1 MKKLKILLSLI
12 LISTLGFGQSSVL
25 GKWKTIDDQTGDS
38 KSIVEIYEKE
48 NKVYGRI
55 IKLFSNGDEDPDPI
69 CDLCPKDDPRFKQKI
84 IGMEIIKGLK
94 KDGDEYS
101 GGTVLKPDE
110 GKIFKCKIW
119 LENEKLKIRGY
130 WGFFYRTQTWIKA
143 S

>member
-1 MKKLKILLSLI
+1 MKKLNVLLSLI
-12 LISTLGFGQSSVL
+12 LISTLGFGQSSIL
-25 GKWKTIDDQTGDS
+25 GKWKTIDDETGDP
-38 KSIVEIYEKE
+38 KSIVEIYERE

-55 IKLFSNGDEDPDPI
+55 IKLFRNGDEDPDPI
-69 CDLCPKDDPRFKQKI
+69 CDLCPKDDPRFEKKI

-119 LENEKLKIRGY
+119 LENKKLKIRGY